1 MKKALL
7 VFIGFVFISAAL
19 AGPALAAVLQVQ
31 QGFRDVTLRGY
42 SRPIT
47 SATVAAEVS
56 GVIITRYY
64 DVGDTVTTQP
74 LVQIDPTWIDLQL
87 RENDTSRERTRIA
100 IDQARSRTAWLEK
113 EFVRRQTL
121 VTQGRV
127 SESSFDEIEQQ
138 RDQSRLDVR
147 LQEQQLQQ
155 LEVQRQTLIEQQ
167 KRHRPTAPAGWLV
180 SRRYIDAEDLV
191 SAGTPLMDIGDY
203 RQLLIPLSV
212 SAEELAAIKQGSHAQ
227 LNDQTVS
234 YHVHSVSPAF
244 DEKTRKIAI
253 ELMIDDFSGEHRG
266 GLPFELNVQIADD
279 GFMVPVAAISD
290 RYNHPQVIRVD
301 QPQPIEITILNHQG
315 DWVRIAPTDQ
325 LHSGVELR
333 DQTPTGGSDKP

>member
-7 VFIGFVFISAAL
+7 IFIGTVLITASM
-19 AGPALAAVLQVQ
+19 AGHALAAGLQVQ

-64 DVGDTVTTQP
+64 DVGDTVTKQP

-127 SESSFDEIEQQ
+127 SES
-138 RDQSRLDVR
+138 
-147 LQEQQLQQ
+147 
-155 LEVQRQTLIEQQ
+155 
-167 KRHRPTAPAGWLV
+167 
-180 SRRYIDAEDLV
+180 
-191 SAGTPLMDIGDY
+191 
-203 RQLLIPLSV
+203 
-212 SAEELAAIKQGSHAQ
+212 
-227 LNDQTVS
+227 
-234 YHVHSVSPAF
+234 
-244 DEKTRKIAI
+244 
-253 ELMIDDFSGEHRG
+253 
-266 GLPFELNVQIADD
+266 
-279 GFMVPVAAISD
+279 
-290 RYNHPQVIRVD
+290 
-301 QPQPIEITILNHQG
+301 
-315 DWVRIAPTDQ
+315 
-325 LHSGVELR
+325 
-333 DQTPTGGSDKP
+333 